1 MVTRHGTR
9 LILNAPFKIINLS
22 LAWSFALVTVDS
34 RRESYTCHEDSVCL
48 GKANNLI
55 LLHATKLS
63 KLKKGCEPP
72 SNLTLK
78 GKKKTMRN
86 LLPPASLALI
96 RFMCVVF
103 CHFWASL
110 IPAFQLKWWMLA
122 SKRPVGKRIDTELV
136 PLQPIEFLWR

>member
-1 MVTRHGTR
+1 
-9 LILNAPFKIINLS
+9 
-22 LAWSFALVTVDS
+22 VDS
-34 RRESYTCHEDSVCL
+34 RRESYTWHEDSVCL

-72 SNLTLK
+72 TNLTLK

-96 RFMCVVF
+96 RFMCSVLPFLGLSYSCFSTKVMG
-103 CHFWASL
+103 AS
-110 IPAFQLKWWMLA
+110 IQTTRGQK
-122 SKRPVGKRIDTELV
+122 D
-136 PLQPIEFLWR
+136 